1 MAPNASYDKNHREY
15 VSFLTAYSGHLM
27 TSALIAAVA
36 GFSYW
41 LLSLL
46 FPILDI
52 GAQNLIIFTI
62 LLVAVAELIVV
73 LLQRPFVTKARH
85 SDPGGMGYALP
96 EFLVTPLLGGVGIF
110 LISHE
115 IVAGFVYAAVFFVFY
130 GITGL
135 LTKPWKP
142 GLNRSNVRA
151 KYDETKDMIRKDVT
165 EEKYRDIEVDP
176 SHRELFKKR

>member
-27 TSALIAAVA
+27 TSALLGAIA

-41 LLSLL
+41 LLSLV

-52 GAQNLIIFTI
+52 GAQNLIVFTI
-62 LLVAVAELIVV
+62 LLVVVAEFIVV
-73 LLQRPFVTKARH
+73 LIQRPFVTKAHH
-85 SDPGGMGYALP
+85 SDPGGMGYALA

-115 IVAGFVYAAVFFVFY
+115 VVAGFVYAAVFFVFY

-142 GLNRSNVRA
+142 GLNRSEVRD
-151 KYDETKDMIRKDVT
+151 KYDETKEMIRKDVT
-165 EEKYRDIEVDP
+165 DEKYRDIEVDP